1 MDWHAR
7 FIKVAFAKANRPTQ
21 EKFRL
26 IATAQFASVTELL
39 KGASALLHTPKVLD
53 GTESRFGRFIF
64 KRLEMAAQSARDLRD
79 DAPLAPTV
87 S

>member
-7 FIKVAFAKANRPTQ
+7 FIKVAFAKPNCPTQ

-39 KGASALLHTPKVLD
+39 KGASAL
-53 GTESRFGRFIF
+53 
-64 KRLEMAAQSARDLRD
+64 
-79 DAPLAPTV
+79 
-87 S
+87 

>member
-7 FIKVAFAKANRPTQ
+7 FIKIAFAKANYPTQ

-39 KGASALLHTPKVLD
+39 KGASAL
-53 GTESRFGRFIF
+53 
-64 KRLEMAAQSARDLRD
+64 
-79 DAPLAPTV
+79 
-87 S
+87 

>member
-39 KGASALLHTPKVLD
+39 KVLRPFKCIRRRYSLLRRNREPVWPFL
-53 GTESRFGRFIF
+53 
-64 KRLEMAAQSARDLRD
+64 L
-79 DAPLAPTV
+79 
-87 S
+87 

>member
-26 IATAQFASVTELL
+26 IATAQFAFVTELL
-39 KGASALLHTPKVLD
+39 KGPVGPLSAYAE
-53 GTESRFGRFIF
+53 GTRS
-64 KRLEMAAQSARDLRD
+64 
-79 DAPLAPTV
+79 
-87 S
+87 